1 MYALYTYAH
10 DNVPITGFGRHLIC
24 HDAVVG
30 NNDELFGASV
40 ETGGVAFVRHLDADL
55 TVEVACQ
62 LGAVRT
68 LHRQL

>member
-1 MYALYTYAH
+1 MYYALHTYAH
-10 DNVPITGFGRHLIC
+10 DDMPITGFGRHLIR

-30 NNDELFGASV
+30 NDDELFGASV

-62 LGAVRT
+62 LCAVRP
-68 LHRQL
+68 LYG